1 MSRYPPNVIVI
12 YPDTNVLHSDL
23 LMQRKLS
30 REFLDLLGE
39 GVVEVRLSP
48 VVVAEAARQVRE
60 SVDATHKEITTSVTR
75 AKRSLGLPE
84 APTNTLLSALA
95 VQITAIRDKALA
107 PLLAHDACEVI
118 EWSDVSAQ
126 DLVERELERR
136 KPVLEKSGQ
145 SIGLRDTIIWHGL
158 LDLLETLDSGDDFV
172 IFVSADGGFI
182 KDGGLHAELEEE
194 IDGAWWGGNRLRVA
208 SSLASAVLEA
218 RKLASLIGERE
229 GTLSAALI
237 AYIERFDGIEWGSFP
252 RDMNL
257 THHSANFPY
266 GMEDALL
273 NSVDGVEVDHVGD
286 GNPAECIGYADF
298 TFSGRM
304 SPMDFIDADHS
315 NLDMT
320 GGDINGYEVSVE
332 FTARAQIIAEIEFDL
347 EPLYAEVIGASVSW

>member
-1 MSRYPPNVIVI
+1 MIVI
-12 YPDTNVLHSDL
+12 YPDTNALHSDL

-30 REFLDLLGE
+30 GELLDLLDE

-48 VVVAEAARQVRE
+48 VVVAEADRQVRE
-60 SVDATHKEITTSVTR
+60 SVEATRKEITTSVAK
-75 AKRSLGLPE
+75 AKRSLGLPD
-84 APTNTLLSALA
+84 ASTNTLLSTLA
-95 VQITAIRDKALA
+95 GEITAMRGKALA

-158 LDLLETLDSGDDFV
+158 LELLETLDSDNDFV

-182 KDGGLHAELEEE
+182 KDGGLHDELEEE
-194 IDGAWWGGNRLRVA
+194 VDGAWWDGSRLRVA

-218 RKLASLIGERE
+218 GKLASLIGERE

-237 AYIERFDGIEWGSFP
+237 DYIERFDGIEWGSFP
-252 RDMNL
+252 RNMTV
-257 THHSANFPY
+257 THQSANLPY
-266 GMEDALL
+266 GMEDAMLI
-273 NSVDGVEVDHVGD
+273 SVDGVEVDHVGD

-298 TFSGRM
+298 TLSGRM
-304 SPMDFIDADHS
+304 SPMDYMDADHS

-332 FTARAQIIAEIEFDL
+332 FTARAEFIAEIEFDL